1 MILSFK
7 KSLYLGLAAI
17 AVVAAV
23 GLTTTDASAKS
34 YARTTSNQVMQTA
47 PQNRNVTTNGTNAL
61 YTKAGTL
68 RGARMIASKY
78 TLQRYGSSKLSSQY
92 FRAYR
97 VATTNR
103 GAVYYKVVSFNGVY
117 RGWIYGGRVNGTFA
131 GGLNPANTM
140 ANANLPL
147 QKTGYTLT
155 NPQKYTLWV
164 DPKWSQYKAKQVD
177 MSSYSA
183 NDTFTITD
191 AAVKTREQ
199 YLYYKVTDDK
209 NSAIVGWIYSGGVA
223 APNSQQATKD
233 NSVKINYVNPAGQS
247 VGAYTWIIQKT
258 DLKAGATMTDGAKLG
273 DILQNSTQLSDVA
286 TKNVPTGYKISATQS
301 PTNQPAN
308 VTVGSE
314 DYLVYVDPIKANF
327 LSPVAYYLTNTGQQI
342 SPSQLVGNTYPILT
356 DAQMTIFS
364 SQTQGIVP
372 AKVFDNALFA
382 DPNKLA
388 SLTGVSVKNAD
399 GTTTTPIYYFNKQ
412 ATIAANTTARYGDT
426 LKLYYTLPQ
435 R

>member
-1 MILSFK
+1 MILSLK
-7 KSLYLGLAAI
+7 KSFYFGLAVASMI
-17 AVVAAV
+17 A
-23 GLTTTDASAKS
+23 TTGFATTNASARS
-34 YARTTSNQVMQTA
+34 YARITSNQVMQTA

-68 RGARMIASKY
+68 RGARVIASKY
-78 TLQRYGSSKLSSQY
+78 TLQRYGSSKQSSQY

-155 NPQKYTLWV
+155 NTKKYTLWV

-177 MSSYSA
+177 MSSYSPS
-183 NDTFTITD
+183 DTFTITD
-191 AAVKTREQ
+191 AATKTREQ
-199 YLYYKVTDDK
+199 YLYYKVTDNN
-209 NSAIVGWIYSGGVA
+209 NSAIVGWVYSGGVA

-233 NSVKINYVNPAGQS
+233 NSVKVTYVNPAGQS
-247 VGAYTWIIQKT
+247 VGDYTWIIQKT
-258 DLKAGATMTDGAKLG
+258 DLKAGATLTNGAKLG
-273 DILQNSTQLSDVA
+273 DILQKATQLMDIIS
-286 TKNVPTGYKISATQS
+286 KNVPTGFKLSATQI
-301 PTNQPAN
+301 PTNQPTE
-308 VTVGSE
+308 VTVGAD
-314 DYLVYVDPIKANF
+314 DYLVHVDPVTPNF
-327 LSPVAYYLTNTGQQI
+327 QSPVAYYLTNTNQQI
-342 SPSQLVGNTYPILT
+342 SPSQLVGNSYPILT

-364 SQTQGIVP
+364 SQTQGTVP
-372 AKVFDNALFA
+372 AKVFDNALFS
-382 DPNKLA
+382 DPNKLS
-388 SLTGVSVKNAD
+388 SLTGVPVTNAD
-399 GTTTTPIYYFNKQ
+399 GTKTTPVYYFNKQ
-412 ATIAANTTARYGDT
+412 STIAANSEAKYGDT